1 MGRVFK
7 LLSMTIFLS
16 NLSYLIFS
24 EECIM
29 SLTYLFLLTTT
40 LSFLAM
46 PVMANDIV
54 NVDPNFART
63 RTLEVKVTPMGLV
76 VDFNRAIASVN
87 LSHQRNFVFSGMDGA
102 LCQSTA
108 RCPQD
113 ASPPTKLLL
122 KRIKPINFKHET
134 ATPKGKA
141 MLFVTTRDGQ
151 VYRLELEPSQGTPPY
166 TQVEYNR

>member
-1 MGRVFK
+1 M
-7 LLSMTIFLS
+7 LLI
-16 NLSYLIFS
+16 NR
-24 EECIM
+24 
-29 SLTYLFLLTTT
+29 FLLTTIIP
-40 LSFLAM
+40 LIAM
-46 PVMANDIV
+46 PAIANDV
-54 NVDPNFART
+54 VKVDPTFAIN

-76 VDFNRAIASVN
+76 VDFNRAISSVN
-87 LSHQRNFVFSGMDGA
+87 LSHKRNFVFSGMDGM

-113 ASPPTKLLL
+113 ARPPTKLLL

-134 ATPKGKA
+134 ATPNGKA

-166 TQVEYNR
+166 TQVEYTR

>member
-1 MGRVFK
+1 
-7 LLSMTIFLS
+7 
-16 NLSYLIFS
+16 
-24 EECIM
+24 M
-29 SLTYLFLLTTT
+29 SLTYLYRFSLATTITLLTT
-40 LSFLAM
+40 
-46 PVMANDIV
+46 PVLANDIV
-54 NVDPNFART
+54 KVDPTFART

-87 LSHQRNFVFSGMDGA
+87 LSHKRNFVFSGMDGA

-113 ASPPTKLLL
+113 VSPPTKLLL

-134 ATPKGKA
+134 ATPEGKA
-141 MLFVTTRDGQ
+141 MLFVTTQDGQ

-166 TQVEYNR
+166 TQVEYSR